1 MRRKIQHNEKLNF
14 EKVQFITFISFLLGF
29 SSALLSYI
37 ISSYFKLVLHTD
49 NVGIFFFLSYI
60 LVLVI
65 LLNFHKLIGSFGKV
79 ATFYGI
85 FITKTISILFLTF
98 LPPSY
103 FSLIFLVVYIITEAA
118 GWVNLDVI
126 LEAFSTDKM
135 SGRIRGLYLT
145 ITNTGFI
152 LGPFLATRILDQFD
166 YKGLFF
172 IVFVVNFLVF
182 SIALMGLR
190 GLNHDYKRKSTI
202 VAVYKRIKKRKNILR
217 IYYISFLLEFFY
229 ALMIIYTPLYL
240 LNLGF
245 DWGEIGIAFSI
256 MLIPFVIVQYPAG
269 MIADKKMGEKE
280 LLVFSIFIM
289 GVSTFAFYLTSSSN
303 IFVWAGILFMT
314 RVGAALVEIL
324 RDSYFYKRIDSGDI
338 DIIDFF
344 RTSKPVAYILATG
357 IASIFLFFLPM
368 TAIFLFLSLVIFSG
382 LYPAF
387 ALVDNHSEKEARKR
401 KYNKAKQN
409 RY

>member
-344 RTSKPVAYILATG
+344 IKIRVS
-357 IASIFLFFLPM
+357 
-368 TAIFLFLSLVIFSG
+368 
-382 LYPAF
+382 
-387 ALVDNHSEKEARKR
+387 
-401 KYNKAKQN
+401 
-409 RY
+409 

>member
-1 MRRKIQHNEKLNF
+1 MLKKFLKHNEKLNF

-37 ISSYFKLVLHTD
+37 VSSYFKLVLQTD
-49 NVGIFFFLSYI
+49 NIGLFFFLSYV

-65 LLNFHKLIGSFGKV
+65 LLNLHKLVGSFGKV
-79 ATFYGI
+79 ATFYGM
-85 FITKTISILFLTF
+85 FITRTIAILFLIF

-103 FSLIFLVVYIITEAA
+103 FSLLFLVIYIITEAA

-126 LEAFSTDKM
+126 LESFSTDKM

-145 ITNTGFI
+145 IMNTGFI
-152 LGPFLATRILDQFD
+152 LGPFLATRILGQFD

-172 IVFVVNFLVF
+172 TVFVVHFLVF

-202 VAVYKRIKKRKNILR
+202 VQVYKRVKKRKNILR
-217 IYYISFLLEFFY
+217 IFYISFLLEFFY
-229 ALMIIYTPLYL
+229 ALMVIYTPLYL
-240 LNLGF
+240 RNLGF

-256 MLIPFVIVQYPAG
+256 MLIPFVITQYPAG

-280 LLVFSIFIM
+280 LLIFSIFIM
-289 GVSTFAFYLTSSSN
+289 GLSTFAFYLTSSSN

-314 RVGAALVEIL
+314 RIGASLIEIL

-344 RTSKPVAYILATG
+344 RTSKPIAYILATG
-357 IASIFLFFLPM
+357 MASVFLFFLPM

-387 ALVDNHSEKEARKR
+387 ALVDNHSEEERK
-401 KYNKAKQN
+401 
-409 RY
+409 